1 VKRINF
7 TAPDASAGDPERI
20 HGFPL
25 TEPSLDVMLAPPAMG
40 SEQMENIINAT
51 VDVTS
56 MPGAYGSVL
65 ASRGDD
71 DETEER
77 WREFEVATRAFTI
90 LENKRAKNLEVKTPK
105 WKVKSCH
112 GLWKVDSLTD
122 LTDSITAVSDTAPTA
137 FRQMDKTVMALMRR
151 WNYRQ
156 EYIDQYLSVGGL
168 PMMVRQTLNFYQ
180 GFLHAVHQQS
190 LRHSSTSWHDSSA
203 RVMLLHHSKKLQ
215 EVRQHSGTFFE
226 FLVATYVY
234 LREASKKKFQD
245 LALLQGVHDR
255 LDTIHPTASQA
266 GSDSGTT
273 KTSNTSLCPVRIARA
288 ENYTIFG
295 RWNI

>member
-1 VKRINF
+1 
-7 TAPDASAGDPERI
+7 
-20 HGFPL
+20 
-25 TEPSLDVMLAPPAMG
+25 
-40 SEQMENIINAT
+40 
-51 VDVTS
+51 

-190 LRHSSTSWHDSSA
+190 LRRSSTSWHDSSA

-273 KTSNTSLCPVRIARA
+273 KTSNKSLPCSHCKSRELHNLWSLEHLNKVCPIKEISNKKVAACRKEILDRVKTFPNPTAAQLKSFLTTAIAA
-288 ENYTIFG
+288 AKVTDG
-295 RWNI
+295 S